1 MKGGKVF
8 ISHAAADRQLA
19 DAFVR
24 FLRPGA
30 IFAVARS
37 FARRWKGR
45 TLRGARTSLGR
56 SGVS

>member
-30 IFAVARS
+30 IFAGRDPLHVAGRDE
-37 FARRWKGR
+37 RCVGRGLRWGDP
-45 TLRGARTSLGR
+45 A
-56 SGVS
+56 